1 MLQRFMLFAIAT
13 MSGIFLHAGVV
24 AAPNIAQSFAPA
36 GKPDFSAQLIVG
48 GADKTD
54 PALSWLGLHV
64 RLGKGWHTY
73 WRSAGDAGAPPEFDW
88 SGSRNVAAETIEW
101 PAPHRYSDAGIDTFG
116 YADEILLPIKL
127 RLQDPQLPAHV
138 ALKLALYVCG
148 TICTRNDLSYEAD
161 IAPGAR
167 FDDRLDLI
175 GRWRAK
181 VPRARFAD
189 LAITALSLQTKHPAQ
204 LRIEANSTSPLVA
217 PDVFVDGDSAIVA
230 GHPTFAAGANGT
242 TIITLPIE
250 GADVGHP
257 AKPLHVTLVDGNR
270 AVEAVLPP
278 QRPAGASRPT
288 ASRSADAIAPPPPS
302 AWAMLAIAMFGG
314 LILNFMPCVF
324 PVLSL
329 KLFSL
334 LGHPSR
340 DRGAIKARFVA
351 SAVGVIVSFLL
362 LATVLAALKSAGA
375 QIGWG
380 IQFQQPLFLIG
391 MAAILVALGANLLD
405 LYEINLPWRIAGLFG
420 KAGGGQSLASHF
432 FNGFI
437 TTLLATP
444 CSAPFVGTAV
454 GFALSQGTWQIFEI
468 FLALGLG
475 MASPYLVLAAVPQ
488 VGRFFPRPG
497 RWMQVVRHIA
507 AVAMVGTAIW
517 LLTVLA
523 AVSGAQTALLTGAAF
538 GLTVWA
544 LAVHRQRFA
553 HAIAG
558 SLIAGL
564 AGTAILIAGGQPTPA
579 LENPSDAIRWQ
590 PLAPQD
596 VQAMVRSGHTVFV
609 DVTAAWCVTCKVNET
624 LIVDSAPIRRRLAAN
639 VAALRGD
646 WTRPD
651 PAISAYL
658 QSFGRFGL
666 PFNAV
671 FGPGAPD
678 GIVLP
683 ELLTQEA
690 VLNAFNAASGK
701 QPPL

>member
-1 MLQRFMLFAIAT
+1 MLNRFILRAIGTVLGVILHGGPLFAQT
-13 MSGIFLHAGVV
+13 
-24 AAPNIAQSFAPA
+24 AAPAT
-36 GKPDFSAQLIVG
+36 KPDFTAQLIVG

-54 PALSWLGLHV
+54 PALAWLGLHV
-64 RLGKGWHTY
+64 RLGPGWHTY

-88 SGSRNVAAETIEW
+88 SRSQNIAAATIEW
-101 PAPHRYSDAGIDTFG
+101 PAPHRYTDAGIDTFG
-116 YADEILLPIKL
+116 YADDVVFPVKL
-127 RLQDPQLPAHV
+127 RLQDAHAPAHV
-138 ALKLALYVCG
+138 SLKLALFVCG
-148 TICTRNDLSYEAD
+148 TICTRNDLSFDAD

-167 FDDRLDLI
+167 FDGRLDLI

-181 VPRARFAD
+181 VPHQQSPD
-189 LAITALSLQTKHPAQ
+189 LTIASLHLQMTPPAQ
-204 LRIEANSTSPLVA
+204 LRIEATSKSPLVA
-217 PDVFVDGDSAIVA
+217 PDVFVDGDSAVVA
-230 GHPTFAAGANGT
+230 GHLKITAGANGAAV
-242 TIITLPIE
+242 ITLPIE
-250 GADVGHP
+250 GIDAAHP
-257 AKPLHVTLVDGNR
+257 NKPLHITLVDGDR
-270 AVEAVLPP
+270 SVESVLPP
-278 QRPAGASRPT
+278 QRPSGAGEAQSPFST
-288 ASRSADAIAPPPPS
+288 NQTNPKTTS
-302 AWAMLAIAMFGG
+302 AWAMLAVALLGG

-340 DRGAIKARFVA
+340 DTGAIRARFVA
-351 SAVGVIVSFLL
+351 SAAGVTVSFLL
-362 LATVLAALKSAGA
+362 LAAVLAGLKSVGA

-405 LYEINLPWRIAGLFG
+405 LYEIHLPWRLASLFG
-420 KAGGGQSLASHF
+420 QSGGGQSIASHF

-437 TTLLATP
+437 MTLLATP

-468 FLALGLG
+468 FTALGLG
-475 MASPYLVLAAVPQ
+475 MASPYLVLAAIPQ

-497 RWMQVVRHIA
+497 RWMQVVRRVA

-523 AVSGAQTALLTGAAF
+523 AVSGLQTALVAGASL
-538 GLTVWA
+538 GLIVWA
-544 LAVHRQRFA
+544 IAVHRQHFA

-564 AGTAILIAGGQPTPA
+564 AGTAILLAGGRPTPA
-579 LENPSDAIRWQ
+579 LESVGRAVLWQ
-590 PLAPQD
+590 PLAPQKI
-596 VQAMVRSGHTVFV
+596 QAMVQSGRTVFV
-609 DVTAAWCVTCKVNET
+609 DVGAAWCVTCKVNEA
-624 LIVDSAPIRRRLAAN
+624 LIINSAPILQRLTAD
-639 VAALRGD
+639 VAPVQGD

-651 PAISAYL
+651 AAISAYL

-671 FGPGAPD
+671 FGPGAPG

-690 VLNAFNAASGK
+690 VLNAFDIASAK
-701 QPPL
+701 TPSP